1 MGGNMNYSKLSEWL
15 LDNDCPWDFELD
27 DSSSYAQCPREIP
40 ILFSNKED
48 KLSEEYNLEEA

>member
-1 MGGNMNYSKLSEWL
+1 MNRSKLYEWL

-27 DSSSYAQCPREIP
+27 DSSSYCMCPRETP

-48 KLSEEYNLEEA
+48 KLSEKYDLEEV

>member
-1 MGGNMNYSKLSEWL
+1 MNRSKLYEWL

-27 DSSSYAQCPREIP
+27 DSSSYVDCPREFP

-48 KLSEEYNLEEA
+48 KLSEEYNLEEE